1 MDYHKEHFEDYSL
14 MVYKNE
20 QLIALLP
27 ANKKDSKIYSHQGL
41 SYGGVVF
48 IKDIKFKDSLES
60 FKSILE
66 FLKESGYQTL
76 YINPIPHFYN
86 TQISEEIFYLF
97 SILKAKLIQRDTL
110 SVIRYS
116 DGISLSKSRK
126 EGVSRAQKQGL
137 EIKEVAG
144 FDEFWNDLLIPNLK
158 LKHKTKPVHSLQEI
172 TKLKSHFPDNI
183 RQFNV
188 YYNNEI
194 VAGTTIFE
202 SAGVAHTQYISGN
215 ENNNKLGSLD
225 FLHAHLISSVFNEK
239 IFFDFGSSNMNNGL
253 EVNYGLLFWK
263 EGFGARTVSQ
273 DFYVIDV
280 KKYELLNKVLQ

>member
-188 YYNNEI
+188 YKNNKI
-194 VAGTTIFE
+194 VAGATIFE
-202 SAGVAHTQYISGN
+202 SVRGAHTQYISGN
-215 ENNNKLGSLD
+215 EHNNILGSLD
-225 FLHAHLISSVFNEK
+225 FLHAHLISSVFIEK
-239 IFFDFGSSNMNNGL
+239 VFFDFGNSNMNNGQ

-280 KKYELLNKVLQ
+280 KKYGLLNTVLQ

>member
-1 MDYHKEHFEDYSL
+1 MDYHSDRFEDYSL

-20 QLIALLP
+20 KLIALLP
-27 ANKKDSKIYSHQGL
+27 ANKKDNIIYSHQGL

-48 IKDIKFKDSLES
+48 IKDLKFKDSLES
-60 FKSILE
+60 FKSILG
-66 FLKESGYQTL
+66 FLKESGHQSL

-86 TQISEEIFYLF
+86 TQISEESLYFF
-97 SILKAKLIQRDTL
+97 SIIKAKLIRRDTL

-116 DGISLSKSRK
+116 EGVSFSKSRK

-137 EIKEVAG
+137 VVKEVTQ
-144 FDEFWNDLLIPNLK
+144 FSEFWNDILIPNLK

-172 TKLKSHFPDNI
+172 TKLKLYFPDNI

-188 YYNNEI
+188 YYKNEI

-202 SAGVAHTQYISGN
+202 SDEVAHTQYISGN

-239 IFFDFGSSNMNNGL
+239 VFFDFGSSNMNNGL

-280 KKYELLNKVLQ
+280 ENLDMLNTVLQ